1 MNEVVE
7 KLSNEIVTYS
17 NNGDYGAITELLNS
31 KELGTILMCLS
42 NVVMHVSDKAFD
54 TIGVIA
60 SRAILLESQDLNN
73 EAEIQKRFND
83 AVDEALGKTDFNNSV
98 TIDSFGIVCD
108 VLRKNLHEQFELKR
122 GRDSIFKRASSFLGS
137 IFFK

>member
-42 NVVMHVSDKAFD
+42 NVFMHVSDKAFD
-54 TIGVIA
+54 TISVIA

-83 AVDEALGKTDFNNSV
+83 AVDEALRKTDFNNSV

-108 VLRKNLHEQFELKR
+108 VLRKNLHKQFELKR